1 MVLYKEPVKS
11 ATIYDVARHAGVSS
25 QTVSRFLA
33 GFEGIRPET
42 RARVEA
48 SLAALNYRPNSA
60 ARMLRLNRVNRL
72 GVLAHSL
79 GETGPSR
86 IITGATM
93 EAHRR
98 GYVLDIIGMDGDD
111 RESVDTAL
119 ALSVEHQVAGI
130 LATAQTQVVLEQL
143 RTFETDVPMI
153 IDVAITA
160 AGSDRPVNELAGW
173 LAADH
178 LLELGHRRVGYIGGP
193 ATWFAAH
200 ARQRGFEDRLRQGG
214 GELVWVREGDWSARS
229 GHAVIGSTTREAD
242 VTAVAAGND
251 SMAIG
256 AISALATSGVQV
268 PHDVSV
274 IGTDDLPE
282 SAYVLPSLSTVAL
295 DFEGEGR
302 FVTSLLVDQVEG
314 TQSDESALVLRAP
327 IVKAR
332 GSTMPALE
340 RVR

>member
-1 MVLYKEPVKS
+1 MVMYTKAVKS

-25 QTVSRFLA
+25 QTVSRFLS
-33 GFEGIRPET
+33 GFEGIRPAT

-48 SLAALNYRPNSA
+48 SLAALSYRPNSA

-72 GVLAHSL
+72 GVLAHNL
-79 GETGPSR
+79 GETGPAR
-86 IITGATM
+86 IITGATR

-130 LATAQTQVVLEQL
+130 LATAQTQVVLELL
-143 RTFETDVPMI
+143 RDFTSDIPMV

-160 AGSDRPVNELAGW
+160 AGAELPVNELAGW

-178 LLELGHRRVGYIGGP
+178 LLELGHRSVGYISGP
-193 ATWFAAH
+193 ATWFAAQ
-200 ARQRGFEDRLRQGG
+200 ARQRGFEDRLQRGG

-229 GHAVIGSTTREAD
+229 GHAAVRSATEEGP
-242 VTAVAAGND
+242 VTAVAAAND

-256 AISALATSGVQV
+256 AISALATSGVRV
-268 PHDVSV
+268 PDDMSV

-282 SAYVLPSLSTVAL
+282 SAYLLPSLSTIAL

-302 FVTSLLVDQVEG
+302 FVTSLLIDQIEG
-314 TQSDESALVLRAP
+314 IQSDESALALRAP
-327 IVKAR
+327 VTLAR
-332 GSTMPALE
+332 DSTRPALG

>member
-1 MVLYKEPVKS
+1 MMMYKEAVKS
-11 ATIYDVARHAGVSS
+11 ATIYDVARHARVSS

-79 GETGPSR
+79 GETGPAR
-86 IITGATM
+86 IITGATV

-111 RESVDTAL
+111 RASVATAL

-143 RTFETDVPMI
+143 REFTTDIPLI

-160 AGSDRPVNELAGW
+160 AGSALSINELAGS

-178 LLELGHRRVGYIGGP
+178 LLGLGHRRVGYISGP
-193 ATWFAAH
+193 ATWFAAQ
-200 ARQRGFEDRLRQGG
+200 ARRRGFEDRLRRGG
-214 GELVWVREGDWSARS
+214 GELVWLREGDWSARS
-229 GHAVIGSTTREAD
+229 GHAAVRSAAQEAA
-242 VTAVAAGND
+242 VTAVAAAND

-256 AISALATSGVQV
+256 AVSSFATAGVRV
-268 PHDVSV
+268 PDDVSV

-282 SAYVLPSLSTVAL
+282 SAYLLPSLSTVAL

-302 FVTSLLVDQVEG
+302 FVTSLLIDQIEG
-314 TQSDESALVLRAP
+314 TQSAESALILRAP
-327 IVKAR
+327 VTHAR
-332 GSTMPALE
+332 GSTMPAPE